1 VKLNRRTALA
11 GAVALTAAP
20 RAFAQA
26 FPSKPLKIVVPFA
39 AGSATDLT
47 ARGLGAKLQE
57 ILKQPVVIENKPG
70 ASGQLGASAVATA
83 PPDGYTLLM
92 GTNTTN
98 AANPALFKKLSYD
111 PAKDFAPIM
120 RCVTGVNALVVNN
133 DVPAKTVAELVDYAK
148 KNPGKLNYAEAS
160 ASQRLSGEMFN
171 KLAGVK
177 IERVPYKASP
187 QALGDVAAGQ
197 VQIMFPDLPQA
208 LTQIDAGRVRGLGVT
223 GPTRS
228 SVAPN
233 LPPIGDT
240 VPGYSLVYWLGGG
253 GGGGGGGAGGG
264 GGGAGGG
271 GGQGRAGRRAADA
284 REPIQKT
291 LADAIAEALKDPA
304 TAKAMTQGRMEIAPL
319 PLAQFAAY
327 VKEQTAWWTR
337 EIKAAG
343 IEPE

>member
-1 VKLNRRTALA
+1 MKTNVGRRSVLA
-11 GAVALTAAP
+11 GAATLAATP

-26 FPSKPLKIVVPFA
+26 WPNRALKIVVPFA
-39 AGSATDLT
+39 AGSATDLA
-47 ARGLGAKLQE
+47 ARGLGARLQE
-57 ILKQPVVIENKPG
+57 ILKQPVVIDNKPG

-111 PAKDFAPIM
+111 PEKDFAPIM
-120 RCVTGVNALVVNN
+120 RCVTGVNVLVVNN
-133 DVPAKTVAELVDYAK
+133 ELPVKSVAELIDHAK

-160 ASQRLSGEMFN
+160 ASQRLSAEMFN

-187 QALGDVAAGQ
+187 QALGDVVSGQ
-197 VQIMFPDLPQA
+197 VQLMFPDLPQG
-208 LTQIDAGRVRGLGVT
+208 LTQIEAGKVRGLGTT
-223 GPTRS
+223 GPQRTT
-228 SVAPN
+228 VAPD
-233 LPPIGDT
+233 LPPIADT
-240 VPGYSLVYWLGGG
+240 VPGYSLVYWL
-253 GGGGGGGAGGG
+253 AVF
-264 GGGAGGG
+264 AP
-271 GGQGRAGRRAADA
+271 AATPQD
-284 REPIQKT
+284 IQKA

-304 TAKAMTQGRMEIAPL
+304 TAKAMTQGRMEIS
-319 PLAQFAAY
+319 PLALGPFAAY
-327 VKEQTAWWTR
+327 VREQTKWWTT